1 MNPNPPLLFA
11 VATHLQGAT
20 VTAATVVPMGRSV
33 LYLWAF
39 ANPEGQENTLVI
51 QQRERQWVRW
61 KVFPGHPGRC
71 RAALSSAA
79 AGTLSLVFF
88 RFAKPLTSA

>member
-1 MNPNPPLLFA
+1 MNSNLPLLFA

-61 KVFPGHPGRC
+61 KVFPDTLADVKQHYLRLQQERC
-71 RAALSSAA
+71 R
-79 AGTLSLVFF
+79 
-88 RFAKPLTSA
+88 

>member
-1 MNPNPPLLFA
+1 MNANPPLLFT
-11 VATHLQGAT
+11 VATHLKGAT

-61 KVFPGHPGRC
+61 KVFPSTLADVKQHYLRLQQERC
-71 RAALSSAA
+71 R
-79 AGTLSLVFF
+79 
-88 RFAKPLTSA
+88 